1 MSTPTPPESK
11 KRGGSQ
17 DPDKIETRREMVYD
31 LHLMNYS
38 ARQISETLTKRGTQA
53 ARRTVADDIAFIRKR
68 NLESFNADKHPEERL
83 RHLYQQLEDKYRR
96 METMGWQLFYATPA
110 DQTTRRSAI
119 LGEIRS
125 TVDGLGKIFQ
135 SQFENVRIAELEA
148 LAAKVRENMQEQRV
162 EREMRT
168 RILPVQGS

>member
-1 MSTPTPPESK
+1 MSTPTPPQSMK
-11 KRGGSQ
+11 GGRSQ
-17 DPDKIETRREMVYD
+17 DPDRVEARREMVYD

-38 ARQISETLTKRGTQA
+38 AKQISEALAKRGFQA
-53 ARRTVADDIAFIRKR
+53 ARRTIADDIAFIRKR
-68 NLESFNADKHPEERL
+68 NLASFNADKHPEEKL
-83 RHLYQQLEDKYRR
+83 GHLYQQLEDKYRR
-96 METMGWQLFYATPA
+96 METMGWQLFYNTPA

-135 SQFENVRIAELEA
+135 QQFENVRIAELEL

-162 EREMRT
+162 EREMHT
-168 RILPVQGS
+168 RILPAQGS